1 MNWVPLRDRS
11 HIDRIVLLL
20 FWVLLLLWVRPWS
33 GDLRSDPLTYACVS
47 KDMVQNNHW
56 FSPELNGKPYINKPP
71 FYFWLVALSFKLFG
85 VNFYAAKIPSM
96 IFATLDV
103 MLVYWVVFR
112 WTRDCD
118 TAFFSSFSF
127 LTTRWIV
134 RNFAAN
140 RPESLLVLSL
150 LLGCYAVILIN
161 ERKKAGPY
169 LFGLSCAL
177 AFMTKLFFAAFLP
190 IALLLYGLLSKR
202 LLNWFRWKHFYL
214 GILAGIAVSA
224 LWVLY
229 FEGQHPGYFRYILKT
244 QTMLRVVEGLDVN
257 KDPLM
262 YLKEFLK
269 YYHPWLLFLVLG
281 IPVLWRGCRTNEYYV
296 FVSVAVLVIFLP
308 IQIAQGK
315 ADRYLTILTPFI
327 SFIAALGVCRF
338 RKAAV
343 IIKGAAKYAVVPLF
357 MVFWLIPVRVNP
369 EKYQVLHVAEQLSS
383 GKRAD
388 YTSWSAFLN
397 TKERRDNGPLQ
408 FVEWTPSEP
417 GNEYRQ
423 IFYFYL
429 AGSFVHWDQ
438 AAMNEWAGQGG
449 APIVLLTWPEA
460 VRELPGDRITWVEL
474 KADKYHALLT
484 GTPR

>member
-1 MNWVPLRDRS
+1 MNWLPLRDRS
-11 HIDRIVLLL
+11 HSDRVILLL
-20 FWVLLLLWVRPWS
+20 LWVLVLLWVRPWS

-47 KDMVQNNHW
+47 KDMVENNHW
-56 FSPELNGKPYINKPP
+56 LSPELNGEPYINKPP
-71 FYFWLVALSFKLFG
+71 FYFWLVAVSFKLFG
-85 VNFYAAKIPSM
+85 VQFYAAKIPSLV
-96 IFATLDV
+96 FATLDV
-103 MLVYWVVFR
+103 LLVYWVVFR
-112 WTRDCD
+112 WTRNYD

-127 LTTRWIV
+127 LATRWIV

-150 LLGCYAVILIN
+150 LLGCYAVVLIN
-161 ERKKAGPY
+161 ERKTAGPY

-190 IALLLYGLLSKR
+190 IALLLFGLLNKR
-202 LLNWFRWKHFYL
+202 LLQWLRWKHFYM

-224 LWVLY
+224 AWGLY
-229 FEGQHPGYFRYILKT
+229 FDAQHPGYFGYILKT

-262 YLKEFLK
+262 YLKEMLK
-269 YYHPWLLFLVLG
+269 YYHPWLLFLILG
-281 IPVLWRGCRTNEYYV
+281 IPVLWRGWRTNEYYV
-296 FVSVAVLVIFLP
+296 FVSAAVLVIFLP

-327 SFIAALGVCRF
+327 SFIAALGVGRF
-338 RKAAV
+338 AKAAV
-343 IIKGAAKYAVVPLF
+343 VIKGVARYAVVPLF
-357 MVFWLIPVRVNP
+357 LVFWLIPVRVNP
-369 EKYQVLHVAEQLSS
+369 EKYHVLHLAEQLSS
-383 GKRAD
+383 GKRVD
-388 YTSWSAFLN
+388 YTSLFAFLN
-397 TKERRDNGPLQ
+397 TKGIRDRGHLQ

-417 GNEYRQ
+417 GSEYRQ

-438 AAMNEWAGQGG
+438 AAMNEWAELGG
-449 APIVLLTWPEA
+449 APVVLLTRSDA
-460 VRELPGDRITWVEL
+460 VGELPRDRIAWVEL